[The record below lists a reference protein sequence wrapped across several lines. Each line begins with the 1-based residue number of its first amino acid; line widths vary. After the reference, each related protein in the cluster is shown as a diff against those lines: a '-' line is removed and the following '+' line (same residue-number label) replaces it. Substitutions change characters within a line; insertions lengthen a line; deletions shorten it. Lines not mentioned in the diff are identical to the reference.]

1 MIDPKKYGPWAVI
14 PGGSESLGASFANIA
29 AASGINVVLI
39 SRKQGPLDEVAA
51 DLRAR
56 HGVEVRTLSLD
67 LVRDDMLDCVRKITD
82 DIDVGLV
89 IYNAGAAHWT
99 GPFLDGTLDDA
110 LRTAKTNALGYL
122 QFAHHFGGRMAKR
135 GKGGGFVTI
144 GSMAA
149 VAGTPGVITYTAS
162 KVFGQ
167 FLAEGL
173 WMEWKQYGIDV
184 LHVMLGAVNSPAM
197 ARIGI
202 VYGPDQM
209 PVDPDEE
216 AQTILDCLVNNG
228 GPVYVPAHLQ
238 AEFDE
243 SLKLSRRG
251 AVEAV
256 WERLQG
262 VTGVSHRE
270 G

>member
-1 MIDPKKYGPWAVI
+1 
-14 PGGSESLGASFANIA
+14 
-29 AASGINVVLI
+29 
-39 SRKQGPLDEVAA
+39 
-51 DLRAR
+51 
-56 HGVEVRTLSLD
+56 
-67 LVRDDMLDCVRKITD
+67 
-82 DIDVGLV
+82 
-89 IYNAGAAHWT
+89 
-99 GPFLDGTLDDA
+99 
-110 LRTAKTNALGYL
+110 
-122 QFAHHFGGRMAKR
+122 
-135 GKGGGFVTI
+135 
-144 GSMAA
+144 
-149 VAGTPGVITYTAS
+149 
-162 KVFGQ
+162 
-167 FLAEGL
+167 
-173 WMEWKQYGIDV
+173 
-184 LHVMLGAVNSPAM
+184 M

-270 G
+270 E